1 MTELTGKKVAIL
13 ATNGFEESE
22 LFEPK
27 QALEK
32 SGAEVHII
40 SPDTGKITAWK
51 HGEWSRK
58 ANVDKALAEAEVDD
72 YDALMLPG
80 GVINPDKLR
89 RDPKAIQFVH
99 DFAVSGKPVA
109 AICHGPQ
116 LLIDADVVKG
126 KIMTSF
132 SSIKKDLQ
140 NAGANW
146 VDQEVVIDDNLIT
159 SRKPDDIEAF
169 NSKLIET
176 IANIKHK

>member
-1 MTELTGKKVAIL
+1 MTELKGKKVAIL

-27 QALEK
+27 NALEEN
-32 SGAEVHII
+32 GAEVHII
-40 SPDTGKITAWK
+40 SPETGKITAWK

-58 ANVDKALAEAEVDD
+58 ADVNKALADAEVAD

-89 RDPKAIQFVH
+89 RDPNAIKFVR
-99 DFAVSGKPVA
+99 DFTVSGKPVA

-116 LLIDADVVKG
+116 LLIDAEVVDG

-132 SSIKKDLQ
+132 FSIKKDLQ

-159 SRKPDDIEAF
+159 SRNPNDIGAF
-169 NSKLIET
+169 NQKLIET
-176 IANIKHK
+176 IAEGKHK